1 MASVT
6 GRRRQERLFQG
17 VAKFVPPC
25 MPYPGAVV
33 LMLAET
39 IRQLKRP
46 PRMRH
51 VFGQMAHLGADSLPI
66 VGLTLLF
73 TGMVM
78 TLQIAHEFI
87 RFGAQSTIGGVITI
101 AIGRELGPVLVGVVA
116 AGRVGSAITAE
127 ISTMKVTEQIDALR
141 VMATS
146 PIGYLIVPRMIA
158 CMAMVPMLTV
168 FGDVIGIL
176 GGWLIATGWS
186 GISSYLYWNSITNFV
201 VVHDITG
208 GLVKAAVFGMFIAVL
223 GCYCGLKA
231 PAGAEG
237 VGVATTRSVVS
248 AIIVIF
254 IMNCFLSLILYK

>member
-1 MASVT
+1 MVNRFFGSV
-6 GRRRQERLFQG
+6 GR
-17 VAKFVPPC
+17 FVIRWLQ
-25 MPYPGAVV
+25 YIGEVV
-33 LMLAET
+33 MLLAET
-39 IRQLKRP
+39 IKQLKRP

-51 VFGQMAHLGADSLPI
+51 VFWQMAHLGADSLPI

-158 CMAMVPMLTV
+158 CMAMVPMLTI
-168 FGDVIGIL
+168 FGDVIGIM

-186 GISSYLYWNSITNFV
+186 GISTYLYWNSISTFA

-208 GLVKAAVFGMFIAVL
+208 GLVKAVVFGMFIAVL

-237 VGVATTRSVVS
+237 VGIATTRSVVS

>member
-1 MASVT
+1 MGISLLEGIGNFVI
-6 GRRRQERLFQG
+6 RRMEELGTIVLLYMETLRHTFHKPRLRQII
-17 VAKFVPPC
+17 K
-25 MPYPGAVV
+25 
-33 LMLAET
+33 
-39 IRQLKRP
+39 
-46 PRMRH
+46 
-51 VFGQMAHLGADSLPI
+51 QMSHLGVDSLSI
-66 VGLTLLF
+66 VSLTLLF
-73 TGMVM
+73 TGVVL
-78 TLQIAHEFI
+78 TLQTAHEFI
-87 RFGAQSTIGGVITI
+87 RFGAQSTVGGVVSI
-101 AIGRELGPVLVGVVA
+101 AIGRELGPVLVGVVC

-186 GISSYLYWNSITNFV
+186 GISSYLYWNSISTFAV
-201 VVHDITG
+201 AHDITG

>member
-1 MASVT
+1 MEDFFGSV
-6 GRRRQERLFQG
+6 GR
-17 VAKFVPPC
+17 FVIRWLQ
-25 MPYPGAVV
+25 YVGEVV
-33 LMLAET
+33 LLLAET
-39 IRQLKRP
+39 LKQMRRP

-51 VFGQMAHLGADSLPI
+51 VFSQMAHLGADSLPI

-87 RFGAQSTIGGVITI
+87 RFGAQSTIGGVIAI
-101 AIGRELGPVLVGVVA
+101 AVGRELGPVLVGVVA

-158 CMAMVPMLTV
+158 CMAMVPVLTI

-176 GGWLIATGWS
+176 GGWLIAVGWS
-186 GISSYLYWNSITNFV
+186 GISSYLYWNSITTFA

-237 VGVATTRSVVS
+237 KKLLNTCKYPKIFVS
-248 AIIVIF
+248 
-254 IMNCFLSLILYK
+254 L